1 MSRVSGIDA
10 SSALGFFCRQKVR
23 QEYTMSRLAHTF
35 IGLLSIALTTIAG
48 AQDSIPVS
56 ADRQLTR
63 MQAHTAVENAQRDMR
78 VAAISRLAEVGTM
91 SDVDKLID
99 RLRDDDDN
107 VRELAAAAMWNI
119 WSRSGDDDIDALY
132 KQGIQQ
138 MQAADLSD
146 ALTTFTEVVRR
157 KPGFA
162 EGWNKRATV
171 LYMMGEHRKSL
182 HDCDEALKRNPKHF
196 GALSGMAQIHVLL
209 GQPEKALE
217 AYEKAIDI
225 NPNLPDAEENLKVL
239 REAVYARRSKF
250 V

>member
-1 MSRVSGIDA
+1 MSRI
-10 SSALGFFCRQKVR
+10 
-23 QEYTMSRLAHTF
+23 AHTLF
-35 IGLLSIALTTIAG
+35 GLLSIALTTIAG

-56 ADRQLTR
+56 TDRQLTR
-63 MQAHTAVENAQRDMR
+63 TQALKAVENTEREMR

-91 SDVDKLID
+91 SDVDKLIE

-132 KQGIQQ
+132 KQGTRQ
-138 MQAADLSD
+138 MQAGNLPD
-146 ALTTFTEVVRR
+146 ALTTFNEVVRR

-217 AYEKAIDI
+217 AYEKAIEI

-239 REAVYARRSKF
+239 REAVYERRAKF

>member
-1 MSRVSGIDA
+1 MSRI
-10 SSALGFFCRQKVR
+10 
-23 QEYTMSRLAHTF
+23 AHTLF
-35 IGLLSIALTTIAG
+35 GLLSIALTTIAG

-56 ADRQLTR
+56 TDRQLTR
-63 MQAHTAVENAQRDMR
+63 TQALKAVENTEREMR

-91 SDVDKLID
+91 SDVDKLIE

-132 KQGIQQ
+132 KQGTRQ
-138 MQAADLSD
+138 MQAGNLPD
-146 ALTTFTEVVRR
+146 ALTTFNEVVRR

-217 AYEKAIDI
+217 AYEKAVEI
-225 NPNLPDAEENLKVL
+225 NPNLPDAEQNLKVL
-239 REAVYARRSKF
+239 REAVYERRAKF

>member
-1 MSRVSGIDA
+1 
-10 SSALGFFCRQKVR
+10 
-23 QEYTMSRLAHTF
+23 MSRLAHTF

-48 AQDSIPVS
+48 AQESIPVS

-63 MQAHTAVENAQRDMR
+63 MQALNAVENAQRDMR
-78 VAAISRLAEVGTM
+78 VAAISLLAEVGTM

-119 WSRSGDDDIDALY
+119 WSRSGDDEIDALY
-132 KQGIQQ
+132 KQGIRQ

-182 HDCDEALKRNPKHF
+182 HDCDETLKRNPKHF

-239 REAVYARRSKF
+239 RDAVYERRSKF

>member
-1 MSRVSGIDA
+1 
-10 SSALGFFCRQKVR
+10 
-23 QEYTMSRLAHTF
+23 MSRLAHTF
-35 IGLLSIALTTIAG
+35 IGLLIGVTSIALTTIAG
-48 AQDSIPVS
+48 AQDSVPVS
-56 ADRQLTR
+56 TDRQLTR
-63 MQAHTAVENAQRDMR
+63 MQALTAVENTQRDMR

-119 WSRSGDDDIDALY
+119 WSRSGDEEIDALY
-132 KQGIQQ
+132 KQGIRQ
-138 MQAADLSD
+138 MQAAEMPD

-217 AYEKAIDI
+217 AYEKAVEI
-225 NPNLPDAEENLKVL
+225 NPNLPDAEQNLKVL
-239 REAVYARRSKF
+239 REAVYERRAKF

>member
-1 MSRVSGIDA
+1 MP
-10 SSALGFFCRQKVR
+10 
-23 QEYTMSRLAHTF
+23 RLAHTF

-63 MQAHTAVENAQRDMR
+63 VQALNAVENTQRDMR

-119 WSRSGDDDIDALY
+119 WSRSGDAEIDALY

-146 ALTTFTEVVRR
+146 ALTTFSEVVRR

-171 LYMMGEHRKSL
+171 YYLAGEFDKSIA
-182 HDCDEALKRNPKHF
+182 DCHEVLKRNPGHF
-196 GALSGMAQIHVLL
+196 GALSGMGQIYFQLEDFERALL
-209 GQPEKALE
+209 WYRKAFE
-217 AYEKAIDI
+217 V
-225 NPNLPDAEENLKVL
+225 NPNLLGVEMQIRLLEQQL
-239 REAVYARRSKF
+239 RDRPAPGRST
-250 V
+250 